1 MLVQFLKV
9 RLNVGVSFFAHFVSF
24 WGSTGSFCSLLS
36 ECGFFLTPAFSL
48 TILGD
53 QHDEGHDS
61 ECSS

>member
-1 MLVQFLKV
+1 MWVFLS
-9 RLNVGVSFFAHFVSF
+9 LPTLSPFGDLQAPFAPCCQSVG
-24 WGSTGSFCSLLS
+24 
-36 ECGFFLTPAFSL
+36 FLTPAFSL